1 MKILDRYVISKFAM
15 PFIYCFMGFL
25 AIWFIFDLAD
35 NLQDFM
41 TGKATFR
48 LLKEY
53 YFSQFP
59 EIVVMSLPIATLLAL
74 LYSLTAMSR
83 SNEIISMLGAGVSVF
98 RVVLP
103 LLLIGVALAG
113 VSAYLNYQEA
123 PHAAATRKQILAEIK
138 QGKVREKGVSGHL
151 FRNREDGRTWYLR
164 KLWVSKQKMNNVIIL
179 QQDDQLR
186 IREKWYADGMTFDP
200 ATKTWVLH
208 EAFHAVCDEFGNEIS
223 GIRQQEIRIDGWSET
238 PWRISSSVM
247 NPDYLSVP
255 ELHDYLENNHD
266 FPAARLAP
274 YRTHLYYRWALPSFC
289 IVVVLLAAPMGIV
302 YSRRGILGGVA
313 VAVALFFAMVFLSS
327 LALAFG
333 KGGRIS
339 PLVAGWLSPFI
350 FFWVGCCLLWF
361 RSTGRDLPKFKLPW
375 A

>member
-15 PFIYCFMGFL
+15 PFLYCFVGFL

-41 TGKATFR
+41 GGKASFR

-53 YFSQFP
+53 YFSQLP

-98 RVVLP
+98 RVILP
-103 LLLIGVALAG
+103 LILIGFLLAG
-113 VSAYLNYQEA
+113 VSSYLNYAEA
-123 PHAAATRKQILAEIK
+123 PHAAAIRKQILAEIK
-138 QGKVREKGVSGHL
+138 QGKVREKGISGHL
-151 FRNREDGRTWYLR
+151 FRNREDHRTWYLR

-186 IREKWYADGMTFDP
+186 VRERWYAAGVTFEP
-200 ATKTWVLH
+200 ATKTWVLQ
-208 EAFHAVCDEFGNEIS
+208 EAFHASYDETGNEIA
-223 GIRQQEIRIDGWSET
+223 GIKESEIRIEGWSET

-247 NPDYLSVP
+247 NPDFLSVP
-255 ELHDYLENNHD
+255 ELSDYLVNNYD

-274 YRTHLYYRWALPSFC
+274 YRTHWHYRWALPFFC
-289 IVVVLLAAPMGIV
+289 VVVVLLAAPMGIV

-313 VAVALFFAMVFLSS
+313 IAVVLFFAMVFLSS

-339 PLVAGWLSPFI
+339 PFVAGWISPFL

-361 RSTGRDLPKFKLPW
+361 RSTGRDLPKIKLPW
-375 A
+375 T